1 MILYCAS
8 NRKHQGRPRCARGGK
23 TGRSRCRISGNERRR
38 VVAARATMPAAS
50 RYLPI
55 ECHEPLARCKH
66 KGVGSWRAHACGG
79 AATRHPHVCHKTSA
93 RTGCWKPGHVGRNMI
108 PARRPFFAKIGPP
121 RRNHISALAKL
132 RPEFGR
138 NLVGRHSLI
147 EFRPPPSQHIC
158 GGMSPWGGTGM
169 SRRPKSVPPGPKTFP
184 KAPLRGAS

>member
-8 NRKHQGRPRCARGGK
+8 NRKHPGRPRCARGGK

-138 NLVGRHSLI
+138 NLVGRHSLLVV
-147 EFRPPPSQHIC
+147 
-158 GGMSPWGGTGM
+158 GMHC
-169 SRRPKSVPPGPKTFP
+169 VE
-184 KAPLRGAS
+184 RGRLTKGLFTTTP

>member
-1 MILYCAS
+1 
-8 NRKHQGRPRCARGGK
+8 
-23 TGRSRCRISGNERRR
+23 
-38 VVAARATMPAAS
+38 MPAAS

-55 ECHEPLARCKH
+55 ECHEALARCKH

-138 NLVGRHSLI
+138 NLVGRHSLMDTNLPSRI
-147 EFRPPPSQHIC
+147 LTPLHPLHLFWAPKRHAAEPAHPLVQPTDEAPVRPAQQHHQVA
-158 GGMSPWGGTGM
+158 PTGAH
-169 SRRPKSVPPGPKTFP
+169 RAELEACVTAVQRTILWFDANPRGWPEY
-184 KAPLRGAS
+184 LR

>member
-8 NRKHQGRPRCARGGK
+8 NRKHPGRPRCARGGK

-121 RRNHISALAKL
+121 RRIIF
-132 RPEFGR
+132 RPWPNFGR
-138 NLVGRHSLI
+138 NLAGIWLAD
-147 EFRPPPSQHIC
+147 
-158 GGMSPWGGTGM
+158 T
-169 SRRPKSVPPGPKTFP
+169 
-184 KAPLRGAS
+184 L

>member
-1 MILYCAS
+1 MCTWRQNWSQSLP
-8 NRKHQGRPRCARGGK
+8 NH
-23 TGRSRCRISGNERRR
+23 SGNERRR

-138 NLVGRHSLI
+138 NLVGRHSLM
-147 EFRPPPSQHIC
+147 
-158 GGMSPWGGTGM
+158 GLWPWGNLQLYAVEC
-169 SRRPKSVPPGPKTFP
+169 KS
-184 KAPLRGAS
+184 LRNLPALGSNVE